1 MKHLRW
7 ICAGALVAVV
17 GTIALAN
24 VAGPS
29 RPTAAVP
36 AARESAPVVATVPAA
51 APAAAPVVAQAIAPA
66 TQPVAAKKPAAEGVV
81 PGSMGM
87 MIAID
92 PETGTVGMPTP
103 EQLSEMQLS
112 DPSVSKDDG
121 YTVTRQG
128 NMSILH
134 TNGAFQEYAVIRKT
148 ADGKTVTGC
157 VVDPKFADQLQPA
170 PAAGLEEE

>member
-7 ICAGALVAVV
+7 ICAGALVAIV

-36 AARESAPVVATVPAA
+36 AAPESAPVVATVPT
-51 APAAAPVVAQAIAPA
+51 PSPAPVVAKAPVPTA
-66 TQPVAAKKPAAEGVV
+66 APVAAKQPVAEGVV

-103 EQLSEMQLS
+103 EQLTEMQIAE
-112 DPSVSKDDG
+112 DPATSKDDAF
-121 YTVTRQG
+121 TVERRG
-128 NMSILH
+128 NMSILN
-134 TNGAFQEYAVIRKT
+134 TNGAFQEYAVIRRT

-157 VVDPKFADQLQPA
+157 VVDPKFADQVQPA
-170 PAAGLEEE
+170 PAAALEEK